1 MYVTVVNCS
10 IYIYIYVS
18 ICMYISIYVY
28 IYINMY
34 IDIMYWYVVF
44 PSLDKVRFLS
54 SGKRRTNSWTWWN
67 SSGFHT
73 HDLERNGSKFTIP
86 ILGSPK
92 MTPYDLTPVGYS
104 HPEGGSARS
113 CCAPKQHPATCL
125 LCKMMIVHRNGRDLS
140 WSNYML
146 SWRNISWIF
155 QQRITEIY

>member
-1 MYVTVVNCS
+1 MLIYQRVNHWFWFL
-10 IYIYIYVS
+10 
-18 ICMYISIYVY
+18 
-28 IYINMY
+28 IN
-34 IDIMYWYVVF
+34 F
-44 PSLDKVRFLS
+44 
-54 SGKRRTNSWTWWN
+54 
-67 SSGFHT
+67 
-73 HDLERNGSKFTIP
+73 EFTIP

-113 CCAPKQHPATCL
+113 CCAPKPHPATCL

-146 SWRNISWIF
+146 SWRNTSWKF